1 MDTQSNNDW
10 RKLTTVIYRKPRDS
24 KIFGSVELDVTAV
37 EAFVRA
43 KRQEGLKITLT
54 HIFLLALARGIQEE
68 AREINSYVRRG
79 RIILRKSVDVSLT
92 VLLGDGQ
99 QLTSV
104 KIVGAEQLNLQEL
117 SAQLQSQVQNARK
130 GHESNR
136 IKAKNLVVRIPWP
149 LRQWVADLIRWLT
162 IDWGIPL
169 PFLGVSPE
177 SFGSFVLSNLG
188 SVGLDVGYPAL
199 APFSNVA
206 MVVNQGGVSLKP
218 IVVDG
223 QIVARRMITISAGL
237 DHRVVDAAQI
247 GRLFGYLRR
256 IMKNPSILE
265 EKPILRY

>member
-104 KIVGAEQLNLQEL
+104 KITQKL
-117 SAQLQSQVQNARK
+117 
-130 GHESNR
+130 NR
-136 IKAKNLVVRIPWP
+136 IFGGRSISTNQ
-149 LRQWVADLIRWLT
+149 LRHTYLT
-162 IDWGIPL
+162 GK
-169 PFLGVSPE
+169 FANYTKE
-177 SFGSFVLSNLG
+177 
-188 SVGLDVGYPAL
+188 
-199 APFSNVA
+199 
-206 MVVNQGGVSLKP
+206 QKE
-218 IVVDG
+218 
-223 QIVARRMITISAGL
+223 VARTMTEMGSSPAVL
-237 DHRVVDAAQI
+237 NQYVK
-247 GRLFGYLRR
+247 F
-256 IMKNPSILE
+256 
-265 EKPILRY
+265 